1 MDAEHPIADKEII
14 CYNLRSAS
22 YFRKIDLS
30 DVYYQI
36 ELQEMQSNLRAKN
49 SMVFKTTLAYVEPQ
63 NELVEKQLLAVKN
76 PLRQKNFTINDKKSS
91 SNRS

>member
-1 MDAEHPIADKEII
+1 MDADYPIADMEII

-22 YFRKIDLS
+22 YFLKIDLS

-36 ELQEMQSNLRAKN
+36 ELQEMQSNLLVKD
-49 SMVFKTTLAYVEPQ
+49 SMVFKTTLGYVEPQ
-63 NELVEKQLLAVKN
+63 NELIEKQLLAVKN

-91 SNRS
+91 SNQS